1 MENICFLCPLSLPTL
16 FLPYSNKKNMNN
28 ILTVITVHTIKSD
41 TTHQLSRKWQERKTG
56 WFLQLDV
63 SLRRVCNWGCP
74 PLTLLN
80 GTDPSLEYPFFA
92 ACTVIYFPPSQ
103 SIHWAGFPDFHLN
116 LSCPMHEGHH
126 SSKWVPKA
134 FPIDK
139 WDLGRIMNVETGEIR
154 GHLLKEQ
161 AGADHTFPYRN
172 LFHITKRLQVE
183 IIFPGCT
190 ICGENIP
197 S

>member
-1 MENICFLCPLSLPTL
+1 MTGEENRMISPVRCEFETC
-16 FLPYSNKKNMNN
+16 
-28 ILTVITVHTIKSD
+28 
-41 TTHQLSRKWQERKTG
+41 
-56 WFLQLDV
+56 LQLELSSPD
-63 SLRRVCNWGCP
+63 LAQW
-74 PLTLLN
+74 
-80 GTDPSLEYPFFA
+80 DWPFMGISFFS
-92 ACTVIYFPPSQ
+92 ACTVIYFSPSQ

-116 LSCPMHEGHH
+116 LSCPIHEGHH
-126 SSKWVPKA
+126 RSKWLPKA

-161 AGADHTFPYRN
+161 TGADHIFPYRN
-172 LFHITKRLQVE
+172 LFHITKGLQVE
-183 IIFPGCT
+183 IFFPECT